1 MAYEDIQ
8 TTIMTLLSFAGG
20 VTVIVGAISGVIKLI
35 DYINKNKAN
44 KQQSMEKVISDHTNE
59 IASIKN
65 DVKGLQT
72 DIKESKEMTILIF
85 KGVKSLLDNAIS
97 GQNVEDLKKS
107 RKELDTYLIE
117 KNK

>member
-8 TTIMTLLSFAGG
+8 TTIMTLLSFAGSI
-20 VTVIVGAISGVIKLI
+20 TVIVGAISGVIKLI
-35 DYINKNKAN
+35 DYINKNKSN

-117 KNK
+117 KK

>member
-97 GQNVEDLKKS
+97 GQNSEDLKKS

>member
-20 VTVIVGAISGVIKLI
+20 ITVIVGAISGVIKLI

-97 GQNVEDLKKS
+97 GQNADDLKKS

>member
-8 TTIMTLLSFAGG
+8 TTIMTLLSFVGG

-97 GQNVEDLKKS
+97 GQNAEDLKKS

>member
-20 VTVIVGAISGVIKLI
+20 ITVIVGAISGVIKLI

>member
-20 VTVIVGAISGVIKLI
+20 ITVIVGAISGVIKLI

-44 KQQSMEKVISDHTNE
+44 KQQSMEKVISDHTSE

-72 DIKESKEMTILIF
+72 DIKESKEMTLLIF

-117 KNK
+117 KK

>member
-1 MAYEDIQ
+1 MVYEDIQ

-20 VTVIVGAISGVIKLI
+20 ITVIVGAISGVIKLI

-44 KQQSMEKVISDHTNE
+44 KQQSMEKVISNHTNE

>member
-1 MAYEDIQ
+1 MVYEDIQ

-20 VTVIVGAISGVIKLI
+20 ITVIVGAISGVIKLI

>member
-1 MAYEDIQ
+1 MLYEDIQ

-20 VTVIVGAISGVIKLI
+20 ITVIVGAISGVIKLI

-97 GQNVEDLKKS
+97 GQNADDLKKS

>member
-20 VTVIVGAISGVIKLI
+20 ITVIVGAIRGVIKLI

-59 IASIKN
+59 IASIKT

>member
-20 VTVIVGAISGVIKLI
+20 ITVIVGAISGVIKLI

-117 KNK
+117 KK